1 MYSEQAKKIIKDLF
15 ESSFNKENYV
25 KFILNLLN
33 LKHEDMNTAKGPW
46 QGNMIPDAFQD
57 YISKYERIAKYISG
71 NDRIDILIV
80 YLKKQTSMEHTRR
93 IQRNFVGGYLN
104 GKYGSD
110 TLKDAA
116 LVAYVSPDSKDWRF
130 SLVKMDYHIKETS
143 SGKTKVKEDITPAK
157 RWSFL
162 VGENEK
168 SHTAQSRFVCI
179 LEKDD
184 FMPTL
189 GDLEQA
195 FDIEVVTKEFFQEY
209 RDLFIRTK
217 LELDKIL
224 KNSQKVRQEF
234 ENKNI
239 NSVDFAKKLLG
250 QITFLYFLQK
260 KGWFGV
266 KKGEQWGTGSKDFI
280 RRLFNK
286 EYGNYTNFYND
297 ILEPLFYEALR
308 TDRTIDDHYYSKF
321 NCKLPFLNGGLFDP
335 INNYDW
341 VDTEILIPDILF
353 SNNKTIDGY
362 IGNGILDIFDRY
374 NFTVNEEEPLEK
386 EVALDPELLG
396 KTYEKLNAIRADNF
410 DEYYQVLRSGK
421 KGEETKF
428 NREYGV
434 YYTPREIVH
443 YMCQESLINFLDTN
457 LSCNRKDI
465 EDFVKFGDSTQE
477 IEEIY
482 LEKQNL
488 IENGELKSTSYESHI
503 PKYIKENSIQI
514 DELLDDIKVCDPAV
528 GSGAFPIGMMHEIVK
543 LRQLLSIFKGEQA
556 KLYDLKRITIENS
569 LYGVDIDPGAV
580 EICKLR
586 FWLSMIVD
594 EEDFYN
600 IKPLPNLDYKVVCGN
615 SLIGF
620 PENWKSPISEKI
632 EKLTT
637 ENFSETNPVRKKQ
650 LKTEI
655 DKIIRERLENSEKS
669 FGYKIDFD
677 FRLYFPVVFNN
688 KNGFDIVIANPPYVS
703 TKGVDEKDKKIFQQI
718 FGFADDL
725 YCHFYFKGMQLL
737 QENGILA
744 FISSK
749 TFWTIQTKKN
759 LRELILKNKLLQL
772 FDTANPF
779 DTPMVETCVI
789 LVQKNF
795 NSPDNYTFNYL
806 DGTKSIISPT
816 IQIGSIEYY
825 KNSPNQVFFPIND
838 YNLKIYKQYG
848 KKIKEL
854 LNQWWDKISTSKN
867 IEKYKIEL
875 EEYRKSLKPGD
886 ITLLGLI
893 TEGGQGLATGNN
905 GKYIGVLEGTK
916 WAENVRKQRP
926 EKLLLAAKF
935 CWDKG
940 IKNKNDASN
949 FLNELNEQEIRRLFD
964 ELKEKYGRDIFGQG
978 WLYRIVN
985 YEEIADVESLTD
997 NEKFN
1002 GIYGKKTFVPYD
1014 KGDKEGN
1021 RWYAPTPYYID
1032 WSIENVKFLKENS
1045 GKKGKG
1051 MPVVRNPQFYFRE
1064 GFCWNNVSTPKNEE
1078 SMYIKCRLKEKSVND
1093 VASMSLYIVDK
1104 NNNLIQNYYSVS
1116 LLNSR
1121 FLFNFL
1127 KFFINESVNLQI
1139 NDIRQLPVI
1148 IPSSK
1153 QLNFFESLFNKAVSI
1168 QKDKFSDKISKQQ
1181 ADELLKVIQ
1190 KELDNFVENM
1200 YIG

>member
-1 MYSEQAKKIIKDLF
+1 MYSEQAKKLIKDLF

-33 LKHEDMNTAKGPW
+33 LKHEDMNTVKGPW

-80 YLKKQTSMEHTRR
+80 YLKKQTSIEHTRR

-266 KKGEQWGTGSKDFI
+266 KKGEQWGKGSKDFI
-280 RRLFNK
+280 RKLFNK

-341 VDTEILIPDILF
+341 VDTEILISDALF
-353 SNNKTIDGY
+353 SNSNKTKNGD
-362 IGNGILDIFDRY
+362 IGDGILDIFDRY

-434 YYTPREIVH
+434 YYTPRQIVH
-443 YMCQESLINFLDTN
+443 YMCQESLINFLGTN

-465 EDFVKFGDSTQE
+465 EDFVKFGDSIQE

-514 DELLDDIKVCDPAV
+514 DKLLAEIKVCDPAV
-528 GSGAFPIGMMHEIVK
+528 GSGAFPIGIMHEIVK
-543 LRQLLSIFKGEQA
+543 LRQLLSIFTGEQV
-556 KLYDLKRITIENS
+556 KTYDLKRFTIENS

-632 EKLTT
+632 EKLTK

-677 FRLYFPVVFNN
+677 FRLYFPVVFNY

-703 TKGVDEKDKKIFQQI
+703 TKGIDEKDKKIFQQI
-718 FGFADDL
+718 FSFADDL
-725 YCHFYFKGMQLL
+725 YCHFYFIGMQLL

-789 LVQKNF
+789 LVQKNS
-795 NSPDNYTFNYL
+795 NTLDNYTFNYL

-825 KNSPNQVFFPIND
+825 KNAPNQVFFPIND

-848 KKIKEL
+848 KKINEL
-854 LNQWWDKISTSKN
+854 LNQWWDKIYTSKN

-875 EEYRKSLKPGD
+875 EEYRKSLKQGD
-886 ITLLGLI
+886 MTLLGLI

-905 GKYIGVLEGTK
+905 GRYIGVLEGTK
-916 WAENVRKQRP
+916 WAENVKKQRP
-926 EKLLLAAKF
+926 EKLLLASNF
-935 CWDKG
+935 CREKG
-940 IKNKNDASN
+940 IKDKNDALY

-964 ELKEKYGRDIFGQG
+964 ELKEKYGRDVFGQG

-997 NEKFN
+997 DEKFN
-1002 GIYGKKTFVPYD
+1002 GILGKKTFVPYD
-1014 KGDKEGN
+1014 KGDKDGN

-1032 WSIENVKFLKENS
+1032 WSRENVRVLQTDPKARWQ
-1045 GKKGKG
+1045 GY
-1051 MPVVRNPQFYFRE
+1051 QFYFRE
-1064 GFCWNNVSTPKNEE
+1064 GFCWTDVNSTYLKAR
-1078 SMYIKCRLKEKSVND
+1078 IKENGVYD
-1093 VASMSLYIVDK
+1093 VLTMSLFSSTFLPDLLFVCIINSKFISEYVD
-1104 NNNLIQNYYSVS
+1104 NFV
-1116 LLNSR
+1116 NSTS
-1121 FLFNFL
+1121 NF
-1127 KFFINESVNLQI
+1127 QI
-1139 NDIRQLPVI
+1139 NDARQLPFI
-1148 IPSSK
+1148 IP
-1153 QLNFFESLFNKAVSI
+1153 
-1168 QKDKFSDKISKQQ
+1168 
-1181 ADELLKVIQ
+1181 
-1190 KELDNFVENM
+1190 
-1200 YIG
+1200 

>member
-1 MYSEQAKKIIKDLF
+1 MYSEQAKKLIKDLF

-33 LKHEDMNTAKGPW
+33 LKHEDMNTVKGPW

-80 YLKKQTSMEHTRR
+80 YLKKQTSIEHTRR

-266 KKGEQWGTGSKDFI
+266 KKGEQWGKGSKDFI
-280 RRLFNK
+280 RKLFNK

-335 INNYDW
+335 VNNYDW
-341 VDTEILIPDILF
+341 VDTEVLISDTLF
-353 SNNKTIDGY
+353 SNNNKTKNGD

-410 DEYYQVLRSGK
+410 DEYYQVLISGK

-434 YYTPREIVH
+434 YYTPRQIVH
-443 YMCQESLINFLDTN
+443 YMCQESLINYLNIN
-457 LSCNRKDI
+457 LSCDR
-465 EDFVKFGDSTQE
+465 EDLESFVRFSDSVQE
-477 IEEIY
+477 IEAIY

-488 IENGELKSTSYESHI
+488 IKNGELKSTNCESHI
-503 PKYIKENSIQI
+503 SKYIKENAKQI
-514 DELLDDIKVCDPAV
+514 DNLLADIKVCDPAV

-543 LRQLLSIFKGEQA
+543 LRQLLSLFTGEQV
-556 KLYDLKRITIENS
+556 KTYDLKRLTIENS

-620 PENWKSPISEKI
+620 QDDWKSQYSEKI
-632 EKLTT
+632 EKLIK
-637 ENFSETNPVRKKQ
+637 ENFSESNPMRKKQ
-650 LKTEI
+650 LKSEI
-655 DKIIRERLENSEKS
+655 DKIIKERLENSEKN

-677 FRLYFPVVFNN
+677 FRLYFPVVFNY

-703 TKGVDEKDKKIFQQI
+703 TKGVDEKDKKIFQKI

-725 YCHFYFKGMQLL
+725 YSHFYFRGMQIL

-759 LRELILKNKLLQL
+759 LRELILKNKLLIL

-779 DTPMVETCVI
+779 DTPMVDTCVI
-789 LVQKNF
+789 LVQKSL
-795 NSPDNYTFNYL
+795 NSTDNNTFSYL
-806 DGTKSIISPT
+806 DGTKSITSPT
-816 IQIGSIEYY
+816 VQIGNIEYY
-825 KNSPNQVFFPIND
+825 KNAPNQVFFPIND

-848 KKIKEL
+848 KKVNEL

-867 IEKYKIEL
+867 IEKYKAEL

-893 TEGGQGLATGNN
+893 TEGGVGLQTGDN
-905 GKYIGVLEGTK
+905 GKYIGVLESTK
-916 WAENVRKQRP
+916 WAENVRKERP
-926 EKLLLAAKF
+926 EELLSASIF
-935 CWDKG
+935 CKEKG
-940 IKNKNDASN
+940 IRNKNDASN
-949 FLNELNEQEIRRLFD
+949 FLNDLSEQGIRELFD
-964 ELKEKYGRDIFGQG
+964 ELKEKYSRDIFRKG

-985 YEEIADVESLTD
+985 HEEIAKVEDLTD
-997 NEKFN
+997 DEKFN
-1002 GIYGKKTFVPYD
+1002 GILGKKTFVPYD
-1014 KGDKEGN
+1014 KGDKDGN

-1032 WSIENVKFLKENS
+1032 WSRENVRVLQTDPKARWQ
-1045 GKKGKG
+1045 GY
-1051 MPVVRNPQFYFRE
+1051 QFYFRE
-1064 GFCWNNVSTPKNEE
+1064 GFCWKDIGMDTLKVK
-1078 SMYIKCRLKEKSVND
+1078 IKEKTVND
-1093 VASMSLYIVDK
+1093 VKSMSLYLIPKFV
-1104 NNNLIQNYYSVS
+1104 NLTRYVISV
-1116 LLNSR
+1116 LNSN
-1121 FLFNFL
+1121 LFSHYQYN
-1127 KFFINESVNLQI
+1127 FINNTVSIQI
-1139 NDIRQLPVI
+1139 NDIRQLPII
-1148 IPSSK
+1148 IPTLK

-1181 ADELLKVIQ
+1181 ADDLLNVIQ